1 VYEDCDAAIGAARLC
16 SGGDLRMN
24 ALREELRDHV
34 IVCGFGYA
42 GRVAVLGF
50 WDAPAETIR

>member
-1 VYEDCDAAIGAARLC
+1 
-16 SGGDLRMN
+16 MN